1 MKKII
6 VNLQYLVLPVSLLLT
21 LLGVVVGGIWVWTGL
36 ALLVI
41 AIVTDTLV
49 TKQTSGTGYDKN
61 GKPIAIPILLNSLL
75 YIAVP
80 INILLFLAVAWRVN
94 EYVMGVPIQN
104 IEFGSFTLQQG
115 TTGLELN
122 GAMMSAAVWL
132 GLAISIWHEIGH
144 RGGISFVI
152 ARWMMGFVGA
162 AHFPYAHIYDHHLNL
177 GLERDPATPPRG
189 RNVFMHFILSYYG
202 QSKYLFKLE
211 KDRLTNSNLFY
222 LSLRNSWI
230 RGYLMS
236 VPVVVLFWFA
246 GGWIGLA
253 VLFYLWVIP
262 NFELEALNYLEHYG
276 LIREEG
282 KPYEPRHSW
291 CTTTGFSDMLFFEIG
306 RHSDH
311 HARGETEFWK
321 LKSIGAPNMGKG
333 YLPLFVL
340 TLIPPLWHRYMKH
353 VLAEW
358 DEKYASEGERK
369 IAEELN
375 EKIGYNLAPSER
387 RHNREYLIDDTQ
399 GILST

>member
-6 VNLQYLVLPVSLLLT
+6 VNIQYLVLPLSLLLT
-21 LLGVVVGGIWVWTGL
+21 LIGIILGGIWVWTGL
-36 ALLVI
+36 ALLVV

-49 TKQTSGTGYDKN
+49 TSQTQGTGFDTN
-61 GKPIAIPILLNSLL
+61 GKPLAIPVLLNSFL

-80 INILLFLAVAWRVN
+80 INILLFLVVAWRLN
-94 EYVMGVPIQN
+94 EYIMGVSIQN
-104 IEFGSFTLQQG
+104 IEFAGITLQRG
-115 TTGLELN
+115 TTGFELN

-144 RGGISFVI
+144 RGGVSFII
-152 ARWMMGFVGA
+152 ARWMMGLVGA

-202 QSKYLFKLE
+202 QSKYLFDLE
-211 KDRLTNSNLFY
+211 KERLTKTNISF
-222 LSLRNSWI
+222 LSWQNRWI

-236 VPVVVLFWFA
+236 VPVIVLFWIA
-246 GGWIGLA
+246 GGWLGLG
-253 VLFYLWVIP
+253 VLFYLWIVP

-282 KPYEPRHSW
+282 KPYKPRHSW
-291 CTTTGFSDMLFFEIG
+291 CTTTAFSDMLFFEIG

-311 HARGETEFWK
+311 HAHGETEFWK
-321 LKSIGAPNMGKG
+321 LKSLGAPNMGKG

-387 RHNREYLIDDTQ
+387 KNDRTYLIDDVAEFATA
-399 GILST
+399 

>member
-6 VNLQYLVLPVSLLLT
+6 INIQYLVLPLSLLLT
-21 LLGVVVGGIWVWTGL
+21 LSGIMTGGVWVWTGV
-36 ALLVI
+36 ALLVV

-49 TKQTSGTGYDKN
+49 RSQAYGAGFDAN
-61 GKPIAIPILLNSLL
+61 GKPRAIPFLLNSFL

-80 INILLFLAVAWRVN
+80 INIMLFLAVAWRLY
-94 EYVMGVPIQN
+94 EYVIGSPIQM
-104 IEFGSFTLQQG
+104 IEIAGVTMQRG

-122 GAMMSAAVWL
+122 GAVMSAAVWL

-144 RGGISFVI
+144 RGGVSFVI
-152 ARWMMGFVGA
+152 ARWMMGFIGA

-189 RNVFMHFILSYYG
+189 RNVFKHFILSYYG
-202 QSKYLFKLE
+202 QSKYLYTLE
-211 KDRLTNSNLFY
+211 KNRLTNANVSY
-222 LSLRNSWI
+222 LSWSNSWI

-236 VPVVVLFWFA
+236 VPVIVLFWFA
-246 GGWIGLA
+246 GGWIGMG
-253 VLFYLWVIP
+253 VLLYLWIIP

-291 CTTTGFSDMLFFEIG
+291 CTTTAFSGMLFFEIG

-321 LKSIGAPNMGKG
+321 LKSLGAPNLGRG

-340 TLIPPLWHRYMKH
+340 TLIPPLWHRYMKQA
-353 VLAEW
+353 LAEW
-358 DEKYASEGERK
+358 DEKYASEGERR
-369 IAEELN
+369 IAEKIN
-375 EKIGYNLAPSER
+375 EQIGYTLDPSER
-387 RHNREYLIDDTQ
+387 KQGREYLINDTMN
-399 GILST
+399 IIST

>member
-1 MKKII
+1 MKRLF
-6 VNLQYLVLPVSLLLT
+6 VNLQYLVLPASLLLT
-21 LLGVVVGGIWVWTGL
+21 LFGAILGGIWVWTGL
-36 ALLVI
+36 ALLVV
-41 AIVTDTLV
+41 AIVTDTIV
-49 TKQTSGTGYDKN
+49 TSQTHGTGVDEN
-61 GKPIAIPILLNSLL
+61 GNSLGYPILLNSFL
-75 YIAVP
+75 YVAVP
-80 INILLFLAVAWRVN
+80 INILLFLVVAWRVN
-94 EYVMGVPIQN
+94 EYVTGVPVQF
-104 IEFGSFTLQQG
+104 IEIAGIRLQRG

-122 GAMMSAAVWL
+122 GVMISTAVWL

-144 RGGISFVI
+144 RGGVSFVI
-152 ARWMMGFVGA
+152 ARWMMGFVGT

-177 GLERDPATPPRG
+177 GLEKDPATPPRG

-211 KDRLTNSNLFY
+211 KDRLTNSNRSY
-222 LSLRNSWI
+222 LSFRNSWI

-236 VPVVVLFWFA
+236 LPVVVLFWFA

-282 KPYEPRHSW
+282 KPFEPRHSW
-291 CTTTGFSDMLFFEIG
+291 CTTTAFSDVLFFEIG

-311 HARGETEFWK
+311 HTRGETEFWK
-321 LKSIGAPNMGKG
+321 LKSLGAPNMGKG
-333 YLPLFVL
+333 YLPLFIL
-340 TLIPPLWHRYMKH
+340 TLIPPLWHRHMKH

-358 DEKYASEGERK
+358 DDKYASEGERK
-369 IAEELN
+369 IAEKLN

-387 RHNREYLIDDTQ
+387 RQGRTYLIDDTQ
-399 GILST
+399 EMIRT

>member
-21 LLGVVVGGIWVWTGL
+21 LLGVIIGGVWVWTGL
-36 ALLVI
+36 ALLVT
-41 AIVTDTLV
+41 AIVTDTIV
-49 TKQTSGTGYDKN
+49 TAQTLGTGYDNN
-61 GKPIAIPILLNSLL
+61 GKSLGIPILLNSLL
-75 YIAVP
+75 YGAVL

-94 EYVMGVPIQN
+94 EYVTGVPIQT
-104 IEFGSFTLQQG
+104 IEIAGITLQRG

-122 GAMMSAAVWL
+122 GVMMSVAVWL

-144 RGGISFVI
+144 RKGVSFVI

-189 RNVFMHFILSYYG
+189 RNVYMHFILSHYG
-202 QSKYLFKLE
+202 QSKYLFDLD
-211 KDRLTNSNLFY
+211 KDRLAKANITF
-222 LSLRNSWI
+222 LSWQNRWI

-236 VPVVVLFWFA
+236 VPMIVLFWFA
-246 GGWIGLA
+246 GEWLGLG
-253 VLFYLWVIP
+253 VLLYLWVIP

-282 KPYEPRHSW
+282 KTWEPRHSW
-291 CTTTGFSDMLFFEIG
+291 CTTTAFSDMLFFEIG

-311 HARGETEFWK
+311 HAQGETEFWK
-321 LKSIGAPNMGKG
+321 LKSLGAPNMGKG
-333 YLPLFVL
+333 YLPMFVL
-340 TLIPPLWHRYMKH
+340 ALIPPLWHRYMKH

-358 DEKYASEGERK
+358 DEKYASEGERQ
-369 IAEELN
+369 IAEKIN
-375 EKIGYNLAPSER
+375 EQIGYKLGPSER
-387 RHNREYLIDDTQ
+387 KHNREYLIDDTQ